1 MDIELDVVG
10 YFALSKTNCGY
21 IGRLLRKLVDLLL
34 EMWNATY
41 HLVQCFQRPKMF
53 IMATPPPFP
62 QTQIYISHSFTSET
76 NFNYLESEYSKGS
89 SIKYITVNLANLPP
103 PLVTPSSRRPGPPP
117 LVTLDDNFA
126 RF

>member
-76 NFNYLESEYSKGS
+76 NFNYLESEYSKRYSKGS
-89 SIKYITVNLANLPP
+89 SIKYITVNLAILPP
-103 PLVTPSSRRPGPPP
+103 PLVT
-117 LVTLDDNFA
+117 LEDNFA
-126 RF
+126 

>member
-53 IMATPPPFP
+53 IMATPPPLSP
-62 QTQIYISHSFTSET
+62 KHKYTSHTH
-76 NFNYLESEYSKGS
+76 LLLK
-89 SIKYITVNLANLPP
+89 L
-103 PLVTPSSRRPGPPP
+103 
-117 LVTLDDNFA
+117 TLTT
-126 RF
+126 